1 MPSHEVHRLCGS
13 SIGLPEDVLGFID
26 KLIDNEKKCGVHDIG
41 LEVFSVVLSKQLNI
55 SVALEHGLPALT
67 ECLEYHGALDE
78 VHLKAVAL
86 HFLLDCVDRVMP
98 YFGTERAREE
108 PEKLLQHCVEKL
120 ERDWKTQMYRYFYF
134 NVNEIEPYVE
144 DMVKRIRSLVENYKG
159 VLEECVGMI
168 ANEREMKVIIKGGE
182 GRLPPIREGLG
193 DLVQMLI

>member
-1 MPSHEVHRLCGS
+1 
-13 SIGLPEDVLGFID
+13 
-26 KLIDNEKKCGVHDIG
+26 
-41 LEVFSVVLSKQLNI
+41 
-55 SVALEHGLPALT
+55 
-67 ECLEYHGALDE
+67 
-78 VHLKAVAL
+78 
-86 HFLLDCVDRVMP
+86 
-98 YFGTERAREE
+98 
-108 PEKLLQHCVEKL
+108 
-120 ERDWKTQMYRYFYF
+120 MYRYFYF